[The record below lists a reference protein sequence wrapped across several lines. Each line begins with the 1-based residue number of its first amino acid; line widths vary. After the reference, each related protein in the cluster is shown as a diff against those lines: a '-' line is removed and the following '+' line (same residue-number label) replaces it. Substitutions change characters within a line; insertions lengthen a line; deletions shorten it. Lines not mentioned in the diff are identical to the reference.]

1 MTEAVFQAYFARA
14 VTDPRFRRRLAAHG
28 ERTLKTESA
37 LTARERDRLVTLAMD
52 PGMDAIRTIHK
63 GFRLGKLMPM
73 LPLTCALLG
82 PLRLNREA
90 HAFWKLRPPLTFH
103 FLEEALAFCEF
114 LDERMQSGV
123 LKAAYLD
130 EILVFERAAL
140 HLRAAHVMG
149 DEHARQVV
157 RFQHDPEKL
166 MALIAARKRRSRV
179 RVRACTLV
187 GELQGQ
193 AEPTWSMLD

>member
-1 MTEAVFQAYFARA
+1 
-14 VTDPRFRRRLAAHG
+14 
-28 ERTLKTESA
+28 
-37 LTARERDRLVTLAMD
+37 
-52 PGMDAIRTIHK
+52 MDAISTIHK

-82 PLRLNREA
+82 PRRLNREA
-90 HAFWKLRPPLTFH
+90 HAFWKSRPPLTFH

-114 LDERMQSGV
+114 LDGRMQSGT

-140 HLRAAHVMG
+140 RLQAARVAG

-157 RFQHDPEKL
+157 RFRHDPEKL
-166 MALIAARKRRSRV
+166 MALIAAHKRRSRV
-179 RVRACTLV
+179 RVRACTLL
-187 GELQGQ
+187 GELHGQ
-193 AEPTWSMLD
+193 DEPVWSIVD